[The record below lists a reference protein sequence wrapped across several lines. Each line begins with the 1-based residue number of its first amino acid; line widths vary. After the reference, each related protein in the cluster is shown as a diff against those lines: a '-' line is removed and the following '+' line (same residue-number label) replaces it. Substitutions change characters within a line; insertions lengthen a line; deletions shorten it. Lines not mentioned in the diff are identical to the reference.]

1 MSVNK
6 YIRILSFT
14 LGMIGLKTSPKAE
27 NNTHTTMMIS
37 KIEQL
42 HDSCISQGRIKHAE
56 VLLTKTYRQSQLSA
70 L

>member
-1 MSVNK
+1 
-6 YIRILSFT
+6 
-14 LGMIGLKTSPKAE
+14 
-27 NNTHTTMMIS
+27 MMIS

-42 HDSCISQGRIKHAE
+42 HDSCISQGRIKHAQ